1 MLRSRFGAGGGTRRS
16 PRVLLLR
23 AVLTVALG
31 AFLVPVTASQA
42 SAAGAFSV
50 STSYYWP
57 GTANGRQMSAGQS
70 VQWRGTVSPY
80 VSTARVV
87 IQYKVGST
95 WYDGARVSLTRSGS
109 VGTFNVRQ
117 TFNSPGY
124 KTIRLRVY
132 SGTSSWNTWT
142 GNPVNVT
149 VYKWYSLN
157 NFDSLSSWD
166 PDGNS
171 RCDFSR
177 GSGQMSSTGYFY
189 SPVHW
194 QRICNGDYSADEYAL
209 LKKCTTFKT
218 VYGVY
223 AFTSD
228 TATRSRLTVWGD
240 GTRLATSDSQFSANK
255 SVVVN
260 ISGRARLQLASVRIS
275 GNHNDVGMGD
285 PQIRCSF

>member
-95 WYDGARVSLTRSGS
+95 WYDGARVSLTRNGS
-109 VGTFNVRQ
+109 VGTFDVRQ

-157 NFDSLSSWD
+157 NFNSLNSVD
-166 PDGNS
+166 PDGNG
-171 RCDFSR
+171 RCRFKRSY
-177 GSGQMSSTGYFY
+177 GQLSSSGYY
-189 SPVHW
+189 YDPVFW
-194 QRICNGDYSADEYAL
+194 QDCNNSGGAAEFAL
-209 LKKCTTFKT
+209 LRKCTTFKG

-223 AFTSD
+223 TYTSNG
-228 TATRSRLTVWGD
+228 ATRSRLSIWGD
-240 GTRLATSDSQFSANK
+240 GIRLATVDNQFNANK
-255 SVVVN
+255 PFSVN
-260 ISGRARLQLASVRIS
+260 ISGKARLQLASATIAGDGENS
-275 GNHNDVGMGD
+275 GIGA
-285 PQIRCSF
+285 PQIRCAF

>member
-1 MLRSRFGAGGGTRRS
+1 MLRSRFGARGGARRS

-42 SAAGAFSV
+42 GAAGAFSV

-57 GTANGRQMSAGQS
+57 GTPNGRQMSAGQS

-95 WYDGARVSLTRSGS
+95 WYDGARVSLARSGS

-157 NFDSLSSWD
+157 NFNSLSSVD

-171 RCDFSR
+171 RASFTR
-177 GSGQMSSTGYFY
+177 GSGSLSSAGYFY
-189 SPVHW
+189 NPVHW
-194 QRICNGDYSADEYAL
+194 TKFRSSNNSAAEYAL
-209 LKKCTTFKT
+209 LRKCTTFKT
-218 VYGVY
+218 IWGVNTY
-223 AFTSD
+223 TSD
-228 TATRSRLTVWGD
+228 TTTRARLTVWGD
-240 GTRLATSDSQFSANK
+240 GNRLAISDSQFSSNK

-260 ISGRARLQLASVRIS
+260 ISGKSRLQISSVRIS
-275 GNHNDVGMGD
+275 GESPDAGMGE